1 VTARRY
7 PVTYDDGPVDVEALL
22 VDPTTGAKFLASKKK
37 KDNGTLFGLPA
48 KLSTSHDNL
57 AADLGRP
64 VPPKVSDGTF
74 TTDGSRVL
82 LRTRDAV
89 HVFDP
94 ESWDEVKILSVPPV
108 KQGES
113 IAMEPF
119 GTSFVIGSEGK
130 DSPLI
135 RVPYEPAESETATPS
150 PTPGD
155 DQSTPAPEE
164 ESSGV
169 PAWLAIAVGLVAFGA
184 VATAAWVVARR
195 R

>member
-1 VTARRY
+1 
-7 PVTYDDGPVDVEALL
+7 
-22 VDPTTGAKFLASKKK
+22 
-37 KDNGTLFGLPA
+37 
-48 KLSTSHDNL
+48 
-57 AADLGRP
+57 

-108 KQGES
+108 EQGES
-113 IAMEPF
+113 IAMEPS

-135 RVPYEPAESETATPS
+135 RVHDESAGHETATPS
-150 PTPGD
+150 PTPGG
-155 DQSTPAPEE
+155 DQATPAPEE
-164 ESSGV
+164 ESSAV
-169 PAWLAIAVGLVAFGA
+169 PAWLAIVAGLVAFGA
-184 VATAAWVVARR
+184 VATAAWIVARR